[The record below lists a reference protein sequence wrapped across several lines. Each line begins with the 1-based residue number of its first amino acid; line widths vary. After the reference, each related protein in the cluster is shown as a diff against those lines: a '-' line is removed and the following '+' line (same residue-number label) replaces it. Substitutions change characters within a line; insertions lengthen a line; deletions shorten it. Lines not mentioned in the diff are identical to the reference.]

1 MIDSLK
7 PGQTIR
13 CTVTKNIRTASVRS
27 TVLRLMRLDPDIKRG
42 LRHAQK
48 RRDRRLLV
56 RSRGGRP
63 WAVREKS
70 AKLAKA
76 EPGESWT
83 MTWIPHVAPEFKN
96 VEQYVKIEKA

>member
-27 TVLRLMRLDPDIKRG
+27 TVLRLMRLDPDIKRA

-48 RRDRRLLV
+48 RRAGRLII

-63 WAVREKS
+63 WTVRERS

-76 EPGESWT
+76 ELGESWT
-83 MTWIPHVAPEFKN
+83 MTWVPHVAPDFKN
-96 VEQYVKIEKA
+96 IEQYVKIEKA